1 MSGDFV
7 EVSWRSGLGA
17 GSREVESETKKMR
30 QEAGAGGNAAREGGY
45 DACAGRSAC
54 SVVVRHLKVPVLVRD
69 RRCLVGV

>member
-30 QEAGAGGNAAREGGY
+30 QEVDAGGNAAREGGR
-45 DACAGRSAC
+45 DACAGRSAPT
-54 SVVVRHLKVPVLVRD
+54 VVAWHLKEPI
-69 RRCLVGV
+69 

>member
-7 EVSWRSGLGA
+7 EVSWHSGLGA

-30 QEAGAGGNAAREGGY
+30 QEIGAGENAAREGDR

-54 SVVVRHLKVPVLVRD
+54 SVVARLLKEPI
-69 RRCLVGV
+69 